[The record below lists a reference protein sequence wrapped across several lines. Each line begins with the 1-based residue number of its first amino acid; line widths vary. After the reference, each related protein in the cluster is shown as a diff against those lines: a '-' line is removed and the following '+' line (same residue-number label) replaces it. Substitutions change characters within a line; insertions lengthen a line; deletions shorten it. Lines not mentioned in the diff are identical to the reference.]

1 MHEKKGGRV
10 SRPPTK
16 TSENEESFESGIR
29 RIGNG
34 SKLSNAV
41 GYSPSQAP
49 RVVRGHYIESTH
61 TPSRTFVRG
70 NPPLL

>member
-49 RVVRGHYIESTH
+49 RAVRGH
-61 TPSRTFVRG
+61 
-70 NPPLL
+70 